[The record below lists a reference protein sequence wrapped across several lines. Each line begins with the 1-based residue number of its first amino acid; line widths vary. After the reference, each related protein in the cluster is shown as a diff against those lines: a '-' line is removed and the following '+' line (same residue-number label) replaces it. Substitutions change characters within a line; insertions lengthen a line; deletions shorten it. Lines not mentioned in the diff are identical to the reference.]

1 MMVIPQKELDVEL
14 VGSKRMEHC
23 VMIPLP
29 YEEHFLCHPNCS
41 IRNSFPQVIKN
52 DEFDHGLSYMSS

>member
-41 IRNSFPQVIKN
+41 IRNSFP
-52 DEFDHGLSYMSS
+52 